1 MRDAESYQGLQG
13 GEAMTRE
20 EVVQAALI
28 VERWCSK
35 HKGWGD
41 CPLLND
47 EDNCMVAME
56 APDYW
61 NLAEQLR
68 TRGLKHD

>member
-1 MRDAESYQGLQG
+1 MGQLLMQIN
-13 GEAMTRE
+13 RE
-20 EVVQAALI
+20 DVVKAALT
-28 VERWCSK
+28 VERWCAK
-35 HKGWGD
+35 HKGCGD

-61 NLAEQLR
+61 NLEEQLR
-68 TRGLKHD
+68 TRGLKHE